1 MAGAFYFQHNTA
13 MTNRD
18 IAQAFNEL
26 ADLMELHDA
35 DDFRV
40 RSYRNAYLTLRKVE
54 RPLSELTDAEIQSL
68 RGIGPAITKKIRELL
83 STGRLKNLEEM
94 RAQTPPGVV
103 EMLHIGGFGPKKVR
117 TVWQEM
123 GITDVGELWYACNEN
138 RLAAAKGFGLKTQET
153 LKNQLEYYLRSRNQL
168 HYPTAEAAADFV
180 GAWLTGRLPG
190 AFVAPTGEVRRR
202 CPVVAHLDIL
212 VGYNGD
218 LAPAFG
224 GEALTLERSE
234 GSIYYLKLEGQ
245 TPLRLFHCRAEAFGS
260 QLLET
265 TGSAEFL
272 QAFYAAFPNLRN
284 SQLRLEQEVFER
296 AGLPF
301 IPPELRE
308 SASVVD
314 QARRGRLPDL
324 ITDVD
329 IRGVVHAHTTWSD
342 GLHSLRDMCLYARE
356 LGYAYIGITDH
367 SQSAFYANGLKP
379 DRVLAQMEE
388 IDRLN
393 AELAP
398 FRIFKGI
405 ESDILADGSL
415 DYEPALLEKFDF
427 VIASVH
433 TNLNMSQ
440 EKATQ
445 RIVKAIENPY
455 TTILGHPTGRLL
467 LSRTGYPLDW
477 DAVFEACARHG
488 VAIELN
494 ANPHRLDLDWSLIP
508 KALGYGIRISI
519 NPDAHS
525 KDGIHDLRYGVLAA
539 RKGGLSARQCFN
551 TSEAM
556 DTRK

>member
-1 MAGAFYFQHNTA
+1 
-13 MTNRD
+13 MTNRE

-26 ADLMELHDA
+26 ADLMELHEA

-83 STGRLKNLEEM
+83 STGRMRNLEEM

-123 GITDVGELWYACNEN
+123 GIADVGELWYACNEN

-153 LKNQLEYYLRSRNQL
+153 LKNQLEYYLRSRDQL

-202 CPVVAHLDIL
+202 CPVVTHVDVL

-218 LAPAFG
+218 LTPALS
-224 GEALTLERSE
+224 GEALTVERVE
-234 GSIYYLKLEGQ
+234 GSVYHVKLDGQ
-245 TPLRLFHCRAEAFGS
+245 MPLRLFHCRAEAFGS
-260 QLLET
+260 RWFET

-272 QAFYAAFPNLRN
+272 QAFYDAFPALKNA
-284 SQLRLEQEVFER
+284 QLRLEQEVFER
-296 AGLPF
+296 AGLPV

-308 SASVVD
+308 GAAVVEL
-314 QARRGRLPDL
+314 ARSGRLPDL
-324 ITDVD
+324 ITEAD
-329 IRGVVHAHTTWSD
+329 IRGIVHAHTTWSD
-342 GLHSLRDMCLYARE
+342 GLHSLREMCLCARE

-379 DRVLAQMEE
+379 DRVLAQMAE
-388 IDRLN
+388 IDTLN

-398 FRIFKGI
+398 FRILKGI
-405 ESDILADGSL
+405 ESDILSDGTL
-415 DYEPALLEKFDF
+415 DYEQALLEKFDF

-433 TNLNMSQ
+433 SNLNMSI

-445 RIVKAIENPY
+445 RIVKAIENPC

-477 DAVFEACARHG
+477 DAVFEACARHQ

-508 KALGYGIRISI
+508 RALAYGIRISI

-525 KDGIHDLRYGVLAA
+525 KEGIHDLRYGVLAA
-539 RKGGLSARQCFN
+539 RKGGLSAKQCFN
-551 TSEAM
+551 ADEMMKT
-556 DTRK
+556 KGGLG